1 MASKKNRPS
10 TEVNAGS
17 MADIAFLL
25 LIFFLVTTT
34 MANDK
39 GIAMLLPPKPD
50 PNQPPPEVKENDRNI
65 FKIQANSKDLL
76 LVEDE
81 PLTDVE
87 ELKPMIKE
95 FILNFGRPSEDAMQ
109 VYNDLPAPMKSFV
122 SAYGRKSTSSDG
134 PDKAI
139 VSFKADR
146 GTSYELYITV
156 LDEVNAAYNEVYG
169 ERIGK
174 TAQEFLQLDQKDPEQ
189 KKLYDQ
195 ARSGMPRAISIA
207 EPTKIGG

>member
-50 PNQPPPEVKENDRNI
+50 PNEPPPEVKENDRNI
-65 FKIQANSKDLL
+65 FKIQANSKDML

-81 PLTDVE
+81 PMNDPT

-95 FILNFGRPSEDAMQ
+95 FLLNFGRPSEDAMV
-109 VYNDLPAPMKSFV
+109 VYNSLPPSMKSFV
-122 SAYGRKSTSSDG
+122 NAYGKKGNSSDG

-146 GTSYELYITV
+146 GTSYELFINV
-156 LDEVNAAYNEVYG
+156 LDEINAAYNEVYG

-174 TAQEFLQLDQKDPEQ
+174 TGLEFLQLDQKDPQQ
-189 KKLYDQ
+189 KILYDQ
-195 ARSGMPRAISIA
+195 ARQGMPRAISIA

>member
-1 MASKKNRPS
+1 MASKKSRPT

-81 PLTDVE
+81 PLTDVS

-95 FILNFGRPSEDAMQ
+95 FILNFGRPSEDAML
-109 VYNDLPAPMKSFV
+109 VYNSLPAPMKGFV
-122 SAYGRKSTSSDG
+122 SAYGKKGNSSDG

-174 TAQEFLQLDQKDPEQ
+174 TGQEFLQLDQKDPEQ

-195 ARSGMPRAISIA
+195 ARFGMPRAISIA